1 MSDIPSRF
9 GNDPQPV
16 GPLGIIAMDGCKS
29 LGEKVNSYL
38 VKWEKE
44 PENADQVLLTYPGL
58 SAQQLPAGR
67 RLPPLLFRRRQ
78 GRHPSERTRL

>member
-38 VKWEKE
+38 VKWERNPKT
-44 PENADQVLLTYPGL
+44 PI
-58 SAQQLPAGR
+58 R
-67 RLPPLLFRRRQ
+67 FC
-78 GRHPSERTRL
+78 

>member
-44 PENADQVLLTYPGL
+44 PENADQVLLTYPG
-58 SAQQLPAGR
+58 
-67 RLPPLLFRRRQ
+67 
-78 GRHPSERTRL
+78 